1 MEHRHLM
8 KRPKYKDDWS
18 YSFGNEVGRLYQ
30 GMPGQN
36 DGTNTMFFTEKD
48 EVPSDRKK
56 DVTYGNF
63 SLMVDRRRMKSTFQD

>member
-1 MEHRHLM
+1 M

-48 EVPSDRKK
+48 DVPWDRKK
-56 DVTYGNF
+56 DATYSNFF
-63 SLMVDRRRMKSTFQD
+63 SLCDRRRMK